1 MFLIVGLGNPGS
13 EYEYNRHNIGFL
25 AADAIVRAHGLS
37 GPKKKF
43 DSQLFEGSIA
53 GTRVLLIK
61 PQTYMNVSGVAV
73 HQAAE
78 FYKIPPSNVIA
89 IHDELD
95 LEFGKLRIKV
105 GGGNA
110 GHNGL
115 RSIDANFDV
124 DYKRLRFGIGHPGHK
139 DLVSSY
145 VLHDFSKAEW
155 QEAEKIAEKIGE
167 HFGILLSG
175 DDAGFLNKVTNSK

>member
-13 EYEYNRHNIGFL
+13 EYRNNRHNVGFMV
-25 AADAIVRAHGLS
+25 ADELISRFGLS

-43 DSQLFEGSIA
+43 ESEAFD
-53 GTRVLLIK
+53 GTIGDHKVLVLK

-73 HQAAE
+73 QQAIA
-78 FYKIPPSNVIA
+78 FYKIPIGNVVV

-95 LEFGKLRIKV
+95 LDPAQLKIKT

-115 RSIDANFDV
+115 RSIDANAGV
-124 DYKRLRFGIGHPGHK
+124 EYKRLRFGIGHPGRK
-139 DLVSSY
+139 DLVSSF
-145 VLHDFSKAEW
+145 VLHDFAKE
-155 QEAEKIAEKIGE
+155 EKELVDPAIWSIAKN
-167 HFGILLSG
+167 FALILDGKDSE
-175 DDAGFLNKVTNSK
+175 FLNSISK